1 MADDLIDSICNYLP
15 NYQES
20 LKNLLDKGY
29 EIVGYAR
36 KSPANDNIDNRTK
49 LLQAMVNNLQERSF
63 ASRIYVSTSSYS
75 STPFFERD
83 LKNDDGIIDKLSQV
97 TGSTQG
103 KIKYRQTLKIIFN
116 V

>member
-1 MADDLIDSICNYLP
+1 MT
-15 NYQES
+15 
-20 LKNLLDKGY
+20 
-29 EIVGYAR
+29 
-36 KSPANDNIDNRTK
+36 NIDNRTK